1 MIFLINKTAR
11 PAASRGADCFVLC
24 FCTAF
29 AWALVRVAACR
40 AAFAWAHVRIA
51 ACRARPRADEPLCAP
66 RPAALRADGCRGAQ
80 FLRRDAEGG
89 FEPLDEVA
97 YAVVAQRHGDVQNAF
112 LAGLQQRQRV
122 IEFQI
127 VKIFKQR

>member
-1 MIFLINKTAR
+1 MSILLVSSCII
-11 PAASRGADCFVLC
+11 ASEDS
-24 FCTAF
+24 
-29 AWALVRVAACR
+29 
-40 AAFAWAHVRIA
+40 
-51 ACRARPRADEPLCAP
+51 
-66 RPAALRADGCRGAQ
+66 Q